1 MEDKKINPQE
11 SMAIITEMIQAS
23 KQRVAARDLRASVMW
38 AVLSIITAALVF
50 FISLIHPT
58 PWINL
63 LWFIIPVAGILG
75 NYGITRKSRIES
87 GARTTIDVISD
98 GIWNIVGSVAIL
110 LTVICSIFH
119 VLCYPK
125 AWLAMFFFAFIV
137 VGFAA
142 AVQGVVVKE
151 KSYTFGG
158 VLAIMVGF
166 TLIAMA
172 LHQIP
177 MRIIWVIPLYILC
190 FVLMF
195 IVPALIIHRK
205 NKKDKRTYIPT

>member
-23 KQRVAARDLRASVMW
+23 KQRVVARDLHTSVMW
-38 AVLSIITAALVF
+38 AVTTILTAALVF
-50 FISLIHPT
+50 FISLVHPT

-63 LWFIIPVAGILG
+63 LWFIIPVTGVIG
-75 NYGITRKSRIES
+75 NYWINRKSHKAN
-87 GARTTIDVISD
+87 GARTAIDVISD
-98 GIWNIVGSVAIL
+98 GIWSIVGSVALL

-119 VLCYPK
+119 VMGYPK
-125 AWLAMFFFAFIV
+125 AWLAMFFFAFII

-172 LHQIP
+172 LSQVP
-177 MRIIWVIPLYILC
+177 MRIIWVIPFYILC
-190 FVLMF
+190 YLLMF

-205 NKKDKRTYIPT
+205 GNKKISGR

>member
-23 KQRVAARDLRASVMW
+23 KQRVAARDLRVSVMW
-38 AVLSIITAALVF
+38 AVLSILTAALVF
-50 FISLIHPT
+50 FIYLVRPT

-75 NYGITRKSRIES
+75 NNGMTRKSRIGS
-87 GARTTIDVISD
+87 GARTAIDVISD
-98 GIWNIVGSVAIL
+98 GIWNIVGSVALL
-110 LTVICSIFH
+110 LTAICSIFH
-119 VLCYPK
+119 VLGYPK
-125 AWLAMFFFAFIV
+125 AWLAMFFFAFII
-137 VGFAA
+137 VGFAT

-158 VLAIMVGF
+158 VFSIMVGF

-172 LHQIP
+172 LYQIP

-190 FVLMF
+190 FLLMF

-205 NKKDKRTYIPT
+205 GNRKTDGR

>member
-23 KQRVAARDLRASVMW
+23 KQRVVAHDLRVSVMW
-38 AVLSIITAALVF
+38 AVLTILTAALVF
-50 FISLIHPT
+50 FIYLVHPT

-75 NYGITRKSRIES
+75 NYGMTRKSRIES
-87 GARTTIDVISD
+87 GARTAIDVISD
-98 GIWNIVGSVAIL
+98 GIWNIVGSVAML
-110 LTVICSIFH
+110 LTVICGIFH
-119 VLCYPK
+119 VLGYPK
-125 AWLAMFFFAFIV
+125 AWLAMFFFAFII

-158 VLAIMVGF
+158 VFSIMVGF

-172 LHQIP
+172 LYQIP
-177 MRIIWVIPLYILC
+177 IRIIWVIPLYILC
-190 FVLMF
+190 FLLMF

-205 NKKDKRTYIPT
+205 ENRKTNGR